1 MCMLSVKHSQFP
13 VSSCL
18 VPNLDHPILEVED
31 GYPVRPFPVTASLL
45 PHLGANTILLVPR
58 SIKLTKTMG
67 FPGQNQWKEHDRT
80 CIAYARESIKY
91 AICPAGNK
99 PSQMRVEIHYRRLF
113 WGFDLW
119 WSTILA
125 SCPWEANSNSTVPS
139 LRWPQASNDK
149 KKIHKNW
156 TSILCLSES

>member
-1 MCMLSVKHSQFP
+1 MDIRYDHFPSQNFLKLSMWA
-13 VSSCL
+13 
-18 VPNLDHPILEVED
+18 
-31 GYPVRPFPVTASLL
+31 TASLL

-113 WGFDLW
+113 GDSISGEQSL
-119 WSTILA
+119 LRVLEK
-125 SCPWEANSNSTVPS
+125 PTVTALSHLFAGLKLPTMT
-139 LRWPQASNDK
+139 K
-149 KKIHKNW
+149 EIHKN
-156 TSILCLSES
+156 

>member
-1 MCMLSVKHSQFP
+1 MVQ
-13 VSSCL
+13 
-18 VPNLDHPILEVED
+18 NLDHPILEVED
-31 GYPVRPFPVTASLL
+31 GYPVRPFPITASLL

-91 AICPAGNK
+91 AICPAGNN

-113 WGFDLW
+113 GDSISGEVQSLLRVLEKPTVTALSHLFAGLKLPTMEKNTQKLNFDPLPLR
-119 WSTILA
+119 ILK
-125 SCPWEANSNSTVPS
+125 WM
-139 LRWPQASNDK
+139 
-149 KKIHKNW
+149 
-156 TSILCLSES
+156 ES